1 MVRDYLWENICIS
14 CPPLKAPKSGGQL
27 SSFQGDS
34 LTQGSGFGGTPLL
47 LLLLLDSS
55 WPPRQSFT
63 LQCQA
68 TSSSKARI
76 SREFHC
82 FHLQK
87 SQIKSNVTFLASKG
101 VPEKKLSSVWNFFAY
116 QPAQVGTLSSESRNV
131 GFQNVLFTLHLK
143 GFELQSSPRH
153 QNCVS

>member
-1 MVRDYLWENICIS
+1 MFRDYLWENICIS

-27 SSFQGDS
+27 SSFQGES
-34 LTQGSGFGGTPLL
+34 LTQGSGFGGTPLLLLLLFLLLLLL

-101 VPEKKLSSVWNFFAY
+101 VPEIKLSSVWMVRRRFKFLCISA
-116 QPAQVGTLSSESRNV
+116 SS
-131 GFQNVLFTLHLK
+131 G
-143 GFELQSSPRH
+143 GYPI
-153 QNCVS
+153 

>member
-1 MVRDYLWENICIS
+1 MFRDYLWENICIS
-14 CPPLKAPKSGGQL
+14 CPPLKDPKSGGQL
-27 SSFQGDS
+27 SSFQGES

-47 LLLLLDSS
+47 LLLLFLLLLDSS

-87 SQIKSNVTFLASKG
+87 SQIKFNVTFLASKG
-101 VPEKKLSSVWNFFAY
+101 VPEIKLSSVWMVRRRFKFLCISA
-116 QPAQVGTLSSESRNV
+116 SS
-131 GFQNVLFTLHLK
+131 G
-143 GFELQSSPRH
+143 GYPI
-153 QNCVS
+153 